1 MSQQITFESIATAA
15 RKYAEQH
22 MERYPITAGKF
33 LHATRPADLELAFLA
48 GVNYGADR
56 CVGIAAKLER
66 VEDGR

>member
-15 RKYAEQH
+15 RKYAEQR

-33 LHATRPADLELAFLA
+33 LPADLELAFLA

-56 CVGIAAKLER
+56 CVGIAANLER